1 MPNVKIEPM
10 DDECCGGPIKEYKN
24 YPYGTNLEFEG
35 ELAEALGVDGFSAGD
50 MVEVRAFAFVKRKSE
65 ESEGEG
71 DIEKDLRLQLTD
83 VSLTK
88 TASDRIKTL
97 YGD

>member
-1 MPNVKIEPM
+1 MPDVKIEPM
-10 DDECCGGPIKEYKN
+10 DDVCCGGPIKEYKN
-24 YPYGTNLEFEG
+24 YPYGTSLEFDG

-50 MVEVRAFAFVKRKSE
+50 LVEVRAFAFVKRKSE

-71 DIEKDLRLQLTD
+71 DIEKDLRLQLTNI
-83 VSLTK
+83 SLTK
-88 TASDRIKTL
+88 TAPDRIKTL

>member
-10 DDECCGGPIKEYKN
+10 DDVCCPSTKEYKN
-24 YPYGTNLEFEG
+24 YPYGTGLDFDG
-35 ELAEALGVDGFSAGD
+35 ELAEALGVDDFSAGD
-50 MVEVRAFAFVKRKSE
+50 LVEVRAFAFVKRKSE

-83 VSLTK
+83 VTLTK
-88 TASDRIKTL
+88 TSSDRIKTL
-97 YGD
+97 YG